1 MKRFKRIVSSL
12 IMVCL
17 LLTLLPMGVLAA
29 HDSTGRPT
37 DLTGQVYLSVYNG
50 TDFPG
55 EPAEHDSADYTA
67 FNSDFTAGES
77 GSVYAASAATVLQN
91 RILEDVVEGTR
102 TSNWLWTNYVWGVYD
117 AEGSEEYLLPSSALT
132 TTANEQKI
140 IRQVKG
146 LAANADVSGYEIV
159 WYVIKYQ
166 TSDSAWH
173 IDGIVKEKDK
183 FFVNYYG
190 NGSTAGTAPAGRTDL
205 LEGEKYTV
213 PGNTGNLQKQIGN
226 NVYVFQGWNTMPDGT
241 GTHYEQNDVITVSKD
256 IALYA
261 EWHLPGN
268 YSATVVTHLDDEPTN
283 IGTIHG
289 EEVSLAISADGV
301 NFIPLNKT
309 QTGTYS
315 VVVTENG
322 TYNIYHSHDGEY
334 HQIENYELTVYNRNA
349 RVEIH
354 HYSVAYDTQ
363 GGTWQENE
371 DPGFQSYFIGSV
383 VYATTAVPYRDD
395 ATFQHWVDQYGN
407 EYAPDAAI
415 TLGIDK
421 PYKLRAVWSDSI
433 NIKVNLTINHG
444 TDDGYDNNAVT
455 MFDAFYQLLM
465 RSESANLPIGDRVQ
479 LTKDS
484 HEGYDFHYDEAN
496 RVSTYTMK
504 SGVYAYTDMPQGQY
518 TIHTAKSQ
526 YSHTVTV
533 VEEFAANGDLI
544 INIIYNFEPNDFD
557 LSFDIVVD
565 DSVPKELYPQAVNV
579 KILAWYRLN
588 DELGWYPITQQMG
601 DEPPINIPIDPTTGT
616 GTGFYPVWQYWANT
630 DDTQP
635 YFYRVQVTAF
645 VLPDGTVAPAT
656 TTDNINYSI
665 EGGFYNGQV
674 DVVGGQVPTFPMDSD
689 TYLPGVFYNPENPN
703 GQHGV
708 ITISTTAK
716 PYSITF
722 NAMGGTINGESVLV
736 FENQYRHMDHAHF
749 IPVRDGGFV
758 FEGWYLDEACTI
770 PAHDDHFGELLTE
783 DVVHY
788 AKWKAP
794 RQISGT
800 VHVDGTYGDDTVL
813 ANDRVQETIV
823 LLEKLENG
831 VYNQIGSYHITFT
844 DIMQDV
850 YSGTYIFD
858 NIPLDD
864 AQYRIVVIELNYR
877 TIYGNNGDTDFN
889 ASENTAIF
897 VNNAAVVDAY
907 LSFEPE
913 TYVQQFVVDSSAIA
927 ESFRP
932 SNVEIVI
939 LGRDL
944 GDIHPYT
951 TITQH
956 IGGGVVIT
964 LTPNGTTY
972 AGSGSESVW
981 IYHTDGALYEYQ
993 VSVSKVDGKEYQAAS
1008 APFTVIYDSPSY
1020 YNGDNKG
1027 QNAPLKA
1034 TLAPKSFTVTF
1045 DLGLNIG
1052 EYVTGMNNYTN
1063 GDGTYSTTHT
1073 WGVAKTIDANP
1084 VRPGYYFKGWKCV
1097 TAGVEFFNNTI
1108 SADAA
1113 DDIVLEAQW
1122 ERVTGFSY
1130 TVHYLDYDTGA
1141 VLHPAIVTDN
1151 MKEGDVVY
1159 AANEI
1164 LGISGYDFRS
1174 ASANSITIS
1183 SDSALNVIVLY
1194 YVVETGAGG
1203 GGMTNPVDD
1212 HLHLKK
1218 TAVLNDDG
1226 TYTIRLEVYATNNP
1240 ISTYVRQDTPLDIVL
1255 VLDQSGSMYN
1265 DNYMDDLQTAADEF
1279 ISMVASHGR
1288 GFEIDHRIAVVG
1300 FASNQSDGDSGDK
1313 NPIAGGSSSEWVN
1326 TGFFDSNGQFHNYGT
1341 VGFTYTAL
1349 GNNVPDT
1356 TGTYY
1361 VLVEGEA
1368 GTATAVYNNL
1378 LYHDEYY
1385 HLLSEDEAEERYRAG
1400 ERIYGF
1406 VDGSYVTLTLPDQSN
1421 EWTCNG
1427 ELYSGNDYYSYYR
1440 DVWTHRDET
1449 DHRHIHAFGTGSNYR
1464 VDTAHDHTDDKVYTR
1479 TASKTAG
1486 DKSIY
1491 VDALMPVSTG
1501 KNGTG
1506 PINPGLLTAI
1516 NNIGGSGATR
1526 TQYGIEMANDIFE
1539 ANPYDSEKE
1548 TRVRV
1553 VVVFTDGQPGYS
1565 GFEENE
1571 ANAAIEQAYVSKN
1584 THGAKVYTIG
1594 LYDSNGTNGMD
1605 NVSVFMNALSSNY
1618 PESKN
1623 MNSVVSAEGYVALED
1638 GTVLDRNKTYYVR
1651 SNNRYYELKY
1661 GTVRVNWQNR
1671 TGWYFSSSSYSNTMV
1686 TTTENPTVSGG
1697 KVGSYSVYSYQSA
1710 AYLPTPNSG
1719 FYQTS
1724 GNVEELYVLFDN
1736 IVVDITTKTSTEIVL
1751 HADGIIRDV
1760 MGQGLVLTEGTVI
1773 TATSVPGM
1781 YIGEDNIVWNEGGAY
1796 TFATLALRNGWKTD
1810 EVTIDIPQ
1818 KDGDTVSKN
1827 IYQIAVYNTHPDNTY
1842 TPNGPHTVDVSG
1854 YDFSTAFISSD
1865 HVNGYKLVVEITRV
1879 EATDDVVWAHTMS
1892 TNNSKSGVWAPADE
1906 EGYRELLASFEQPST
1921 IFAHRQYVLD
1931 YSKPFTLDGW
1941 YYTVGLNAGACHID
1955 TDISDGMNWFDPAN
1969 PTLSSGIKTK
1979 YGVVKVV
1986 DGKVIY
1992 TPTTMNWDGYD
2003 SFYVFGDSGH
2013 AAIVSQD
2020 ANSNGNLWT
2029 KVDIV
2034 PANNVYFEDSFV
2046 SGYDAT
2052 IDAERFGIAFGGNW
2066 SVDYAGSLPETNVGS
2081 SDAVHGWTSDMSDD
2095 LAYSDGIAHL
2105 ASKAGAS
2112 VTFTFTGTG
2121 VDIYSRTDSK
2131 TGMVIAQLRKPTVS
2145 ADGKETFVTVKTLI
2159 VDNLAMSGT
2168 YYQIPTLSFGPLDY
2182 GTYQVLIVVSSANA
2196 SATGEARFNYYLDG
2210 VRVYSPLANPDTTV
2224 NDAYGRGEMNAVFT
2238 SIRNILLT
2246 NQNFNPDMSDSTD
2259 GKAGAV
2265 FIDWIKDGQGG
2276 EGDSAGTGKPT
2287 YQIGT
2292 YADLGPKNEV
2302 YLAPGQTIVLKVD
2315 PTNTYYVGMKCLA
2328 GISVKV
2334 GVSGTDTSDPVIYT
2348 VNHASDLYYKVQP
2361 VDGYLVIS
2369 NVSEDG
2375 SGNLV
2380 SLTKLRATNGTGKI
2394 VDGGVRYVSAQEA
2407 LDVTEAFM
2415 EALYAAPEIP
2425 VQPPVLEESEADKA
2439 HRQQVDVMFAD
2450 VRKWLEVVA

>member
-1 MKRFKRIVSSL
+1 MKRFKRIISSL
-12 IMVCL
+12 ILVCML
-17 LLTLLPMGVLAA
+17 LALLPASVLAA

-37 DLTGQVYLSVYNG
+37 DLTGPVYLSVYNG

-55 EPAEHDSADYTA
+55 EPAEHDGTNYTA
-67 FNSDFTAGES
+67 FNSDFTVGES
-77 GSVYAASAATVLQN
+77 GSIYAANASTVLQN

-117 AEGSEEYLLPSSALT
+117 AEGNEEYLLPASALT
-132 TTANEQKI
+132 SAANEQKI

-146 LAANADVSGYEIV
+146 LAANADVSAYEIV

-166 TSDSAWH
+166 TSDRAWH

-183 FFVNYYG
+183 FFVNFYG
-190 NGSTAGTAPAGRTDL
+190 NGSTAGTAPSGRTDL
-205 LEGEKYTV
+205 LAGERYTV

-241 GTHYEQNDVITVSKD
+241 GVHYDQNDVITVSKNV
-256 IALYA
+256 ALYA

-268 YSATVVTHLDDEPTN
+268 YSATVVTHLDEEPTN

-301 NFIPLNKT
+301 NFIPLSKT

-315 VVVTENG
+315 TVVTENG

-334 HQIENYELTVYNRNA
+334 HQIENYQLTVYNRNA

-354 HYSVAYDTQ
+354 HYSVSYDTQ
-363 GGTWQENE
+363 GGVWQENE
-371 DPGFQSYFIGSV
+371 DPGFQSYFLGSV
-383 VYATTAVPYRDD
+383 VYATPAIPYRDD

-433 NIKVNLTINHG
+433 NIKVNVTINHG
-444 TDDGYDNNAVT
+444 TDDGFDINAAT
-455 MFDAFYQLLM
+455 MFDTFYQLLM
-465 RSESANLPIGDRVQ
+465 RSGTANLPIGDRVQ
-479 LTKDS
+479 LTPDS
-484 HEGYDFHYDEAN
+484 HDGYDFHYDEAN
-496 RVSTYTMK
+496 RVSTYTMQD
-504 SGVYAYTDMPQGQY
+504 GVYAYTDMPQGQY
-518 TIHTAKSQ
+518 TIHTAKSH
-526 YSHTVTV
+526 YSFTVSV

-544 INIIYNFEPNDFD
+544 INIVYTFEPNNFD
-557 LSFDIVVD
+557 LTFDIVVD
-565 DSVPKELYPQAVNV
+565 DSVPTELYPQAVNV
-579 KILAWYRLN
+579 KILAWYRLD
-588 DELGWYPITQQMG
+588 DELGWHTITQQQG
-601 DEPPINIPIDPTTGT
+601 DEPPINIPIDPTTGR

-630 DDTQP
+630 NDTQP

-645 VLPDGTVAPAT
+645 VLPDGTVASAST
-656 TTDNINYSI
+656 KDNINYSI
-665 EGGFYNGQV
+665 EGGLYNGQV

-689 TYLPGVFYNPENPN
+689 TYLPGVFYNPENPS

-722 NAMGGTINGESVLV
+722 NAMGGTINGESILV

-749 IPVRDGGFV
+749 IPVRDGGYV

-770 PAHDDHFGELLTE
+770 PAHDDHFGELLTS
-783 DVVHY
+783 DVTHY

-794 RQISGT
+794 RQIQGT

-823 LLEKLENG
+823 LLEKLESG
-831 VYNQIGSYHITFT
+831 VYNQIGSCHVSFQN
-844 DIMQDV
+844 IMQDV
-850 YSGTYIFD
+850 YSGGYIFD
-858 NIPLDD
+858 NIPLDGSE
-864 AQYRIVVIELNYR
+864 YRITVIELNYR
-877 TIYGNNGDTDFN
+877 TVYGNNGDTHFD
-889 ASENTAIF
+889 ATENVVIF
-897 VNNAAVVDAY
+897 VDNIATVDVY

-913 TYVQQFVVDSSAIA
+913 TYVQEVVVDSSAVS
-927 ESFRP
+927 EGYRP

-939 LGRDL
+939 MGRDL

-956 IGGGVVIT
+956 IGGGLVIT

-993 VSVSKVDGKEYQAAS
+993 VSISKVDGKEYQAAN
-1008 APFTVIYDSPSY
+1008 APFTVIYDSPAY
-1020 YNGDNKG
+1020 YNQDNKG

-1034 TLAPKSFTVTF
+1034 TLVPKSFTVTF

-1052 EYVTGMNNYTN
+1052 EYVTGMDGYIN

-1073 WGVAKTIDANP
+1073 WGLAKTINANP

-1097 TAGVEFFNNTI
+1097 TAGVEFFNNII

-1113 DDIVLEAQW
+1113 KDIILEAQW
-1122 ERVTGFSY
+1122 ERVTGLSY
-1130 TVHYLDYDTGA
+1130 SVHYLDYDTGA
-1141 VLHPAIVTDN
+1141 VLHAPIITDD

-1159 AANEI
+1159 AAGEI
-1164 LGISGYDFRS
+1164 LGILGYDFHS
-1174 ASANSITIS
+1174 ASANSITITT
-1183 SDSALNVIVLY
+1183 DNAQNVIILY

-1203 GGMTNPVDD
+1203 GGMTNPIDD
-1212 HLHLKK
+1212 QLHMKK
-1218 TAVLNDDG
+1218 VAILNDDG
-1226 TYTIRLEVYATNNP
+1226 TYTIRLEVYATSNP
-1240 ISTYVRQDTPLDIVL
+1240 ITTYTRQDTPLDIVL

-1288 GFEIDHRIAVVG
+1288 GFEIDHRIAIVG
-1300 FASNQSDGDSGDK
+1300 FASNKSDGPSDSK
-1313 NPIAGGSSSEWVN
+1313 NPIAGGSKTEWVN
-1326 TGFFDSNGQFHNYGT
+1326 TGFFDSNGEFHNYGT

-1356 TGTYY
+1356 NGTYY

-1368 GTATAVYNNL
+1368 GTPTAVYNNL

-1385 HLLSEDEAEERYRAG
+1385 HLLSGDEAEERYNAG
-1400 ERIYGF
+1400 ERVYGY
-1406 VDGSYVTLTLPDQSN
+1406 VNGSYMTLTLVGS

-1464 VDTAHDHTDDKVYTR
+1464 VDTEHDHNDDKVYTR
-1479 TASKTAG
+1479 TASTTQG

-1506 PINPGLLTAI
+1506 PINPGLVTAI

-1526 TQYGIEMANDIFE
+1526 TQYGIEMANDIFD

-1548 TRVRV
+1548 SRVRV

-1565 GFEENE
+1565 GFEESE
-1571 ANAAIEQAYVSKN
+1571 ANAAIEQAFVSKN

-1594 LYDSNGTNGMD
+1594 LYDSNGTDAMD

-1618 PESKN
+1618 PEAKN
-1623 MNSVVSAEGYVALED
+1623 MDSVVSAEGYIALEN

-1661 GTVRVNWQNR
+1661 GTVRVNWQNK

-1686 TTTENPTVSGG
+1686 TTTEAPTVSGG
-1697 KVGSYSVYSYQSA
+1697 KVGSYQVYSYREA
-1710 AYLPTPNSG
+1710 GYHPTPNSG

-1736 IVVDITTKTSTEIVL
+1736 IVVDITTKTSTEIEL

-1781 YIGEDNIVWNEGGAY
+1781 YVNEDNIVWNEGGAF
-1796 TFATLALRNGWKTD
+1796 TFATLALKDGTNTD
-1810 EVTIDIPQ
+1810 QVAVDIPQ
-1818 KDGDTVSKN
+1818 KDGSTIKKN
-1827 IYQIAVYNTHPDNTY
+1827 IYQIAVYNTNPENTY

-1854 YDFSTAFISSD
+1854 YDFRTAYISSE
-1865 HVNGYKLVVEITRV
+1865 HTNGYKLVVEITRV
-1879 EATDDVVWAHTMS
+1879 EATDDVVWSHTMS

-1906 EGYRELLASFEQPST
+1906 DGYRELLAAFEQPST

-1931 YSKPFTLDGW
+1931 YGKPFTLDGW
-1941 YYTVGLNAGACHID
+1941 YYTVGLNSGACHID
-1955 TDISDGMNWFDPAN
+1955 TDISDGMNWFDPAD
-1969 PTLSSGIKTK
+1969 PTLTSGVKTK

-1992 TPTTMNWDGYD
+1992 TPTTTMWDGYD
-2003 SFYVFGDSGH
+2003 SFYVFGDTGH

-2029 KVDIV
+2029 KIDII

-2046 SGYDAT
+2046 SGYDST
-2052 IDAERFGIAFGGNW
+2052 IDADRFGISFGSGWN
-2066 SVDYAGSLPETNVGS
+2066 VDYAGALPGTNAGS
-2081 SDAVHGWTSDMSDD
+2081 NDTVHGWTEDLSDD
-2095 LAYSDGIAHL
+2095 LMYSDGMAH
-2105 ASKAGAS
+2105 ATSQRGATA
-2112 VTFTFTGTG
+2112 TFTFTGTG

-2131 TGMVIAQLRKPTVS
+2131 TGMVIASIKRLNII
-2145 ADGKETFVTVKTLI
+2145 DGKESYVTVQTLI
-2159 VDNLAMSGT
+2159 IDNLALSGT
-2168 YYQIPTLSFGPLDY
+2168 YYQIPTLSFGPFDY
-2182 GTYQVLIVVSSANA
+2182 GTYQVSLTATSAA
-2196 SATGEARFNYYLDG
+2196 ATQTGEVRYNFYLDG
-2210 VRVYSPLANPDTTV
+2210 IRVYHPMAGGDPVVDG
-2224 NDAYGRGEMNAVFT
+2224 AYGRGEMNAVFT
-2238 SIRNILLT
+2238 EIRDILLT
-2246 NQNFNPDMSDSTD
+2246 NQSFTPDLPGD
-2259 GKAGAV
+2259 AGAV
-2265 FIDWIKDGQGG
+2265 FIDSIQEGQGG
-2276 EGDSAGTGKPT
+2276 EGDIVGSNQTFLV
-2287 YQIGT
+2287 GT
-2292 YADLGPKNEV
+2292 YKELGPKNEV
-2302 YLAPGQTIVLKVD
+2302 YLAPGQSIVLKVD

-2328 GISVKV
+2328 GISVKAA
-2334 GVSGTDTSDPVIYT
+2334 VSGLSTEDQVFYT
-2348 VNHASDLYYKVQP
+2348 IGHASDLYYEVKP
-2361 VDGYLVIS
+2361 VNGYLVIA
-2369 NVSEDG
+2369 NVSAAD
-2375 SGNLV
+2375 SGCLL
-2380 SLTKLRATNGTGKI
+2380 SLTKLRATNGSTTI
-2394 VDGGVRYVSAQEA
+2394 ENGGVVYVTAQEA
-2407 LDVTEAFM
+2407 LTVMSAFM
-2415 EALYAAPEIP
+2415 EALYAVPEIP
-2425 VQPPVLEESEADKA
+2425 AQPPVVEESEADKA
-2439 HRQQVDVMFAD
+2439 HRQQINVMFAD
-2450 VRKWLEVVA
+2450 VRKWLEAVV

>member
-1 MKRFKRIVSSL
+1 MKRLKRVISSL
-12 IMVCL
+12 IMACL
-17 LLTLLPMGVLAA
+17 LLALLPVSALAA

-37 DLTGQVYLSVYNG
+37 DLTGQVYLSLYNG
-50 TDFPG
+50 TGFPG
-55 EPAEHDSADYTA
+55 EPAEHDSADYIT
-67 FNSDFTAGES
+67 FNSDFTVGD
-77 GSVYAASAATVLQN
+77 GNSVFADSASIVLQN
-91 RILEDVVEGTR
+91 KILEDVVEGTR
-102 TSNWLWTNYVWGVYD
+102 TSDWLWTNYVWGVYD
-117 AEGSEEYLLPSSALT
+117 AEGSEEYLLADSALT
-132 TTANEQKI
+132 TVANEQKL

-146 LAANADVSGYEIV
+146 LAANADVSAYEII

-183 FFVNYYG
+183 FYVNFYG
-190 NGSTAGTAPAGRTDL
+190 NGSTGGTAPVGSTEL
-205 LEGEKYTV
+205 MEGDKYTV
-213 PGNTGNLQKQIGN
+213 PGNTGTLQKQIGN
-226 NVYVFQGWNTMPDGT
+226 NTYVFQGWNTMPDGT
-241 GTHYEQNDVITVSKD
+241 GTHYDQNDVITVSKD

-261 EWHLPGN
+261 EWYLPGT
-268 YSATVVTHLDDEPTN
+268 YTATVVTHLDDEPTN
-283 IGTIHG
+283 IGVIHG
-289 EEVSLAISADGV
+289 EDVSLAISADGV
-301 NFIPLNKT
+301 NFIPLSKT
-309 QTGTYS
+309 QTGTYT
-315 VVVTENG
+315 VTVTENG

-334 HQIENYELTVYNRNA
+334 RQIENYELTVYNKNA

-371 DPGFQSYFIGSV
+371 DPGFQRYFLGSA
-383 VYATTAVPYRDD
+383 VYVAGTIPYRND

-407 EYAPDAAI
+407 EYAPNAAI

-421 PYKLRAVWSDSI
+421 PYQLRAVWSDSI
-433 NIKVNLTINHG
+433 NIKVNVTINHG
-444 TDDGYDNNAVT
+444 TADGYDNNTAT

-465 RSESANLPIGDRVQ
+465 HSGNANLPIGDRVQ
-479 LTKDS
+479 LTPDS
-484 HEGYDFHYDEAN
+484 HDGYDFIYDEAN

-518 TIHTAKSQ
+518 SIHTAKSH

-588 DELGWYPITQQMG
+588 DELGWYPITQQQG

-616 GTGFYPVWQYWANT
+616 GSGFYPVWQYWANT
-630 DDTQP
+630 NDTQP

-645 VLPDGTVAPAT
+645 VLPDGTIAPTT
-656 TTDNINYSI
+656 TTDLINYSI

-674 DVVGGQVPTFPMDSD
+674 DVVGGEKPEFPAGSN
-689 TYLPGVFYNPENPN
+689 TNLPGVFYNPDNL

-722 NAMGGTINGESVLV
+722 NAMGGTINGESILV

-749 IPVRDGGFV
+749 IPVRDGGYV

-770 PAHDDHFGELLTE
+770 PAHDDHFGELLTS

-800 VHVDGTYGDDTVL
+800 VYVDGTHGDDTVL

-823 LLEKLENG
+823 LLEKLEGG
-831 VYNQIGSYHITFT
+831 VYNQIGSYPITFT
-844 DIMQDV
+844 NIMQDV

-858 NIPLDD
+858 NIPLDGSE
-864 AQYRIVVIELNYR
+864 YRITVIELNYR
-877 TIYGNNGDTDFN
+877 TIYGNNGDDNFN
-889 ASENTAIF
+889 DTENVAIF
-897 VNNAAVVDAY
+897 VGNAATVDAY

-913 TYVQQFVVDSSAIA
+913 SYVQDVIVDSSAIA
-927 ESFRP
+927 EGFRP

-972 AGSGSESVW
+972 AGGGSESVW

-993 VSVSKVDGKEYQAAS
+993 VSISKVDGSDYQAAT
-1008 APFTVIYDSPSY
+1008 APFYVIYDSPSY
-1020 YNGDNKG
+1020 YNQDKNG

-1034 TLAPKSFTVTF
+1034 TLVPKSFNVTF

-1073 WGVAKTIDANP
+1073 WGMEKKIDATP

-1097 TAGVEFFNNTI
+1097 TAGVDFFNDTI
-1108 SADAA
+1108 PATAA
-1113 DDIVLEAQW
+1113 EDIVLEAQW

-1130 TVHYLDYDTGA
+1130 TVHYLDIDTGA
-1141 VLHPAIVTDN
+1141 VLHPAIITDG

-1164 LGISGYDFRS
+1164 LGIAGYDFKEP
-1174 ASANSITIS
+1174 SANSITIS

-1194 YVVETGAGG
+1194 YAVETGASG
-1203 GGMTNPVDD
+1203 GGMTNPIDD

-1255 VLDQSGSMYN
+1255 VLDQSGSMKN

-1300 FASNQSDGDSGDK
+1300 FASGKSDGNSGDSH
-1313 NPIAGGSSSEWVN
+1313 PVAGGSKTEWVN

-1349 GNNVPDT
+1349 GDIVPDT

-1361 VLVEGEA
+1361 VLVAGEA
-1368 GTATAVYNNL
+1368 GTSTAVYNNL

-1385 HLLSEDEAEERYRAG
+1385 HLLSGEDAESRYNDG
-1400 ERIYGF
+1400 ERVYG
-1406 VDGSYVTLTLPDQSN
+1406 YVNGAYLTLTLVGS
-1421 EWTCNG
+1421 EWICNG

-1464 VDTAHDHTDDKVYTR
+1464 VDTEHDHTDDKVYTR
-1479 TASKTAG
+1479 TASMNAG
-1486 DKSIY
+1486 DESIY

-1506 PINPGLLTAI
+1506 PINPGLVAAI

-1565 GFEENE
+1565 GFEEDE
-1571 ANAAIEQAYVSKN
+1571 ANAALEQAYVSKN

-1594 LYDSNGTNGMD
+1594 LYDSDGTDSLD

-1618 PESKN
+1618 PAAKN
-1623 MNSVVSAEGYVALED
+1623 MDSVVSTEGYVALED
-1638 GTVLDRNKTYYVR
+1638 GTVLDKNKTYYVYTNR
-1651 SNNRYYELKY
+1651 SYYALKY
-1661 GTVRVNWQNR
+1661 GTVRIGGIFGSR
-1671 TGWYFSSSSYSNTMV
+1671 KTCWYYSRSSTNYAV
-1686 TTTENPTVSGG
+1686 TETEAPVVTNGE
-1697 KVGSYSVYSYQSA
+1697 VGDYSVYQYVSA
-1710 AYLPTPNSG
+1710 AYKETPNHG

-1781 YIGEDNIVWNEGGAY
+1781 YIGEDNIVWNEGGSH

-1810 EVTIDIPQ
+1810 QVTIDIPQ
-1818 KDGDTVSKN
+1818 KDGSAVSKN

-1854 YDFSTAFISSD
+1854 YDFSTAFISSE
-1865 HVNGYKLVVEITRV
+1865 HINGYKLVVEITRV

-1906 EGYRELLASFEQPST
+1906 DGYRELLASFDQPST

-1941 YYTVGLNAGACHID
+1941 YYTVGTNAGAVHID
-1955 TDISDGMNWFDPAN
+1955 TDVSNGMNWFDPAD
-1969 PTLSSGIKTK
+1969 PTITSGLKTK
-1979 YGVVKVV
+1979 YGVVKIV
-1986 DGKVIY
+1986 DGKVVY
-1992 TPTTMNWDGYD
+1992 TPTTTNWTGYD
-2003 SFYVFGDSGH
+2003 SFYIFGDTGH

-2029 KVDIV
+2029 KVDII
-2034 PANNVYFEDSFV
+2034 PANNIYFEDSFV
-2046 SGYDAT
+2046 SGYDDT
-2052 IDAERFGIAFGGNW
+2052 IDAERFGIAFSGNW
-2066 SVDYAGSLPETNVGS
+2066 NVDYAGALPGTNEGS
-2081 SDAVHGWTSDMSDD
+2081 ADAVHGWTTDLSDD
-2095 LAYSDGIAHL
+2095 LMYSDGMAHIA
-2105 ASKAGAS
+2105 STPGATA
-2112 VTFTFTGTG
+2112 TFTFTGTG
-2121 VDIYSRTDSK
+2121 VDIYSRCDIK
-2131 TGMVIAQLRKPTVS
+2131 TGIIVAQLKKQTIGV
-2145 ADGKETFVTVKTLI
+2145 DGKETFVFAKTMI
-2159 VDNLAMSGT
+2159 VDGLAMSGT
-2168 YYQIPTLSFGPLDY
+2168 YYQIPTLTFCGLEY
-2182 GTYQVLIVVSSANA
+2182 GTYQVMIVVSSATAN
-2196 SATGEARFNYYLDG
+2196 ATGEARFNYYLDG
-2210 VRVYSPLANPDTTV
+2210 VRVYTPIIDPNTTI

-2238 SIRNILLT
+2238 SVRDILLT
-2246 NQNFNPDMSDSTD
+2246 NQDFNPDMSDSTD

-2265 FIDWIKDGQGG
+2265 FVDWIRDDQGE
-2276 EGDSAGTGKPT
+2276 EGDESGTGKPT
-2287 YQIGT
+2287 YHIGT
-2292 YADLGPKNEV
+2292 YAELGPKNEV
-2302 YLAPGQTIVLKVD
+2302 YLAPGQTVVLKVD
-2315 PTNTYYVGMKCLA
+2315 PANTYYVGMKCLA
-2328 GISVKV
+2328 GYSVKA
-2334 GVSGTDTSDPVIYT
+2334 GFSGTDGANPVVHT
-2348 VNHASDLYYKVQP
+2348 VDHASDLYYKVVP
-2361 VDGYLVIS
+2361 VDGYIVITNTS
-2369 NVSEDG
+2369 AAD
-2375 SGNLV
+2375 SGEIL
-2380 SLTKLRATNGTGKI
+2380 SLTKLRATNGTGKP
-2394 VDGGVRYVSAQEA
+2394 VDGGVRYVSATEA
-2407 LDVTEAFM
+2407 LEVTVAFM
-2415 EALYAAPEIP
+2415 EALYAVPEM
-2425 VQPPVLEESEADKA
+2425 PVLPPEETEQDLA
-2439 HRQQVDVMFAD
+2439 HRAVTEAMFEN
-2450 VRKWLEVVA
+2450 VRIWLSMEA